1 MKILV
6 ALFFV
11 PTSRK
16 QLPTALCLNGTA
28 QFSSCGRTWV
38 WIPLPKF
45 LLAHTPK
52 RARKQLIAILGSFLI
67 DKLHTQRV
75 LNLQLYPEVQFEP
88 QLIGS

>member
-1 MKILV
+1 MWENLGLNPPSQILI
-6 ALFFV
+6 
-11 PTSRK
+11 S
-16 QLPTALCLNGTA
+16 
-28 QFSSCGRTWV
+28 
-38 WIPLPKF
+38 
-45 LLAHTPK
+45 AHTQK

>member
-38 WIPLPKF
+38 WIPLPNF
-45 LLAHTPK
+45 LLAHTQK